1 METSMSKLKAFL
13 ASSLLLTAAPAGAD
27 ELHLYSWSDYF
38 GASLISTF
46 TKESG
51 TKVVYDVFDSND
63 IVETKLLTGKS
74 GYDVVTPN
82 LSPHFARQL
91 QANVWAPLD
100 PAALPNIK
108 NIDAGVMQQL
118 VKVDPKGLHGV
129 PWMWGTTGVIFN
141 VEKIKAIMP
150 DAPVDSWAMLFD
162 PEIVAKFATCGVVM
176 LDDGE
181 QVLGSVLIY
190 QGKDPNTATAEDIDA
205 AAALITKLRPSIR
218 HFHTSEY
225 LNGLAAGDYCLA
237 LGFSGDARVA
247 SLRAAESK
255 QAFKIEYRLPKEG
268 ALMYFDVLAVPA
280 DAPNADA
287 GVKFL
292 NFVMRPEIAAG
303 AANETGFATAN
314 AEAMKMVD
322 PALRDDKNLYPT
334 SESISKLTV
343 PRVFSPNELRIW
355 HKAWRKAIGQE

>member
-1 METSMSKLKAFL
+1 MSKTKALF
-13 ASSLLLTAAPAGAD
+13 AFSLMLTSAPAGAE

-38 GASLISTF
+38 GATSIATF

-74 GYDVVTPN
+74 GYDVITPN

-100 PAALPNIK
+100 PATLPNIK
-108 NIDAGVMQQL
+108 NIDTGVMQQL

-141 VEKIKAIMP
+141 VEKVKEIMP

-162 PEIVAKFATCGVVM
+162 PEIVAKFSTCGVVM

-190 QGKDPNTATAEDIDA
+190 QGKDPNTASEADIGD
-205 AAALITKLRPSIR
+205 AAALIAKLRPSIR
-218 HFHTSEY
+218 RFHSSEY

-255 QAFKIEYRLPKEG
+255 QTFKVDYRLPKEG
-268 ALMYFDVLAVPA
+268 ALMYFDLLAVPA
-280 DAPNADA
+280 DAPNVAA

-292 NFVMRPEIAAG
+292 DFMMRPEIAAA

-314 AEAMKMVD
+314 AEAMKLVD
-322 PALRDDKNLYPT
+322 PVLREDKNLYPS
-334 SESISKLTV
+334 SETIAKLTI
-343 PRVFSPNELRIW
+343 PRVFTPQELRTW
-355 HKAWRKAIGQE
+355 HKAWQKAIGQE

>member
-1 METSMSKLKAFL
+1 MPTMKKLLATSCLFMV
-13 ASSLLLTAAPAGAD
+13 TAANAD

-38 GASLISTF
+38 GAKSIAAF
-46 TKESG
+46 TAETG

-91 QANVWAPLD
+91 TANVWAPLD
-100 PAALPNIK
+100 AAKLPNMK
-108 NIDAGVMQQL
+108 NIDAGIKEQL
-118 VKVDPKGLHGV
+118 TKVDPQGLHGV

-141 VEKIKAIMP
+141 VEKIKEIMP
-150 DAPVDSWAMLFD
+150 DAPVDSWAMLFNPD
-162 PEIVAKFATCGVVM
+162 IVSKFATCGVVM

-181 QVLGSVLIY
+181 QVLGSALIY
-190 QGKDPNTATAEDIDA
+190 LGKNPNTATEAEIGEA
-205 AAALITKLRPSIR
+205 EALITKIRPSIR
-218 HFHTSEY
+218 KFHSSEY

-255 QAFKIEYRLPKEG
+255 QTFKVEYRLPKEG

-280 DAPNADA
+280 DAPNLEA

-292 NFVMRPEIAAG
+292 DFMMRPEIAAA

-314 AEAMKMVD
+314 AEALKMVD
-322 PALRDDKNLYPT
+322 PALREDKNLYPS
-334 SESISKLTV
+334 SETISKLTV
-343 PRVFSPNELRIW
+343 PRVFSPAELRYW
-355 HKAWRKAIGQE
+355 HKAWQKALGQI